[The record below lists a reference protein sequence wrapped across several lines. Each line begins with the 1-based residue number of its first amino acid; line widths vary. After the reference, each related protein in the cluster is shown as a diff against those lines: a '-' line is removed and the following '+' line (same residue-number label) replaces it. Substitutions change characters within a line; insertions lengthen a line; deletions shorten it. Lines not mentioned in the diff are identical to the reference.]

1 MMKKITTAMG
11 LVMGFL
17 SFGATAECYKD
28 TIQPTTDTVQYLVN
42 DDGSILD
49 VSSGLTWS
57 QCLYGQ
63 EFNVDTGDCDGAPK
77 KVQSWEVALA
87 AQESVEGDWRLP
99 NIKELATLVEYSC
112 VEPSINTDV
121 FSNTPSAPFWTNTPN
136 SDGFGETEGKVVD
149 FTSGA
154 EGVENI
160 DTSSVYIRFV
170 KR

>member
-1 MMKKITTAMG
+1 MNKITTGMVLA
-11 LVMGFL
+11 LSFL
-17 SFGATAECYKD
+17 SFGASAECYED
-28 TIQPTTDTVQYLVN
+28 TIQPTTDTGQYLVN
-42 DDGSILD
+42 NDGSVLD

-63 EFNVDTGDCDGAPK
+63 EFNPETGGCDGSPEA
-77 KVQSWEVALA
+77 VQSWDAALV
-87 AQESVEGDWRLP
+87 AQESIEGDWRLP

-136 SDGFGETEGKVVD
+136 SDRFGETDGKVIN
-149 FTSGA
+149 FASGA

-160 DTSSVYIRFV
+160 NTTSVYIRFV